1 MLRRDLLKALAAFVT
16 AGPAVAAA
24 ATPSGVRR
32 EPPFS
37 GSGKPA
43 VSAKSPPVA
52 FTHAVATML
61 PTSARIYNGGAAC
74 EVTFRRIE
82 A

>member
-16 AGPAVAAA
+16 AGPAVAAW
-24 ATPSGVRR
+24 VRS

-74 EVTFRRIE
+74 EVTFRRTE

>member
-1 MLRRDLLKALAAFVT
+1 VAFVT

-24 ATPSGVRR
+24 AA
-32 EPPFS
+32 PPTSPAPAENSSETAFS
-37 GSGKPA
+37 GSRKSA
-43 VSAKSPPVA
+43 VSAKSPA
-52 FTHAVATML
+52 AATMI
-61 PTSARIYNGGAAC
+61 PTYAQIYNGGAAC